1 VQLHARE
8 STAYLPREEAGRCEF
23 PVKCRC
29 GFAPGRRGRNDHDHS
44 DGQGATLKEFGY
56 RKAHP
61 GEDADTFGNVPVLRS
76 LNKEFP
82 DVQTLEGGRIDAV
95 LVETV

>member
-1 VQLHARE
+1 M
-8 STAYLPREEAGRCEF
+8 
-23 PVKCRC
+23 
-29 GFAPGRRGRNDHDHS
+29 PGNTWRRLGSNCFIGSVSRS
-44 DGQGATLKEFGY
+44 FGY
-56 RKAHP
+56 RKARP